1 MPVLFA
7 LAYSLLYVR
16 IRLQLEA
23 CFVHGQGCAL
33 LSAGALG
40 LYLYRDY
47 EISLEEQLHTLLM
60 KTRSNASKRKKH
72 GGSAFLFRLVR
83 SCFLYNRHAGRV
95 EKLAVHVR
103 FGLGSAAETAVGA
116 GAVHALLCALF
127 AGIGAAHACELRVM
141 PSFDKVCFQADV
153 TGIFSLR
160 IGDIMLAALKA
171 ALGKR
176 ARD

>member
-23 CFVHGQGCAL
+23 CFVHGQGCVL

-40 LYLYRDY
+40 LYLHRDY
-47 EISLEEQLHTLLM
+47 DISLEEQLHVFLM
-60 KTRSNASKRKKH
+60 KTRGRTAKRKKRI
-72 GGSAFLFRLVR
+72 GSVFLFRLVR
-83 SCFLYNRHAGRV
+83 SCLLDNRYAGQR
-95 EKLAVHVR
+95 EKLAVNVR

-127 AGIGAAHACELRVM
+127 AGIGAAHACELRVI
-141 PSFDKVCFQADV
+141 PSFDKVSFQADV

-171 ALGKR
+171 ALRKR